1 MNGLYYIGLD
11 VHKKHVSYVIKT
23 ATVGAERLGRLDRAT
38 LDRKKVGKKV
48 GTSST
53 FRPSYR

>member
-23 ATVGAERLGRLDRAT
+23 AAGERVGAARRR
-38 LDRKKVGKKV
+38 R
-48 GTSST
+48 
-53 FRPSYR
+53 RPMRQMDVWSP